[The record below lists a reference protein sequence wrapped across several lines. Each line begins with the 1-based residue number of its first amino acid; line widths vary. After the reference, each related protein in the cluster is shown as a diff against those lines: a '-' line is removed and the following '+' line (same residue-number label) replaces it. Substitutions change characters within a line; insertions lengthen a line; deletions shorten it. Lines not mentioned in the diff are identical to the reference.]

1 MEKKRKKSSSQGKPP
16 SDFIKYS
23 GIAFQM
29 IAIILAGVYAGIWL
43 DDKFQ
48 LDYPI
53 FKLVLSL
60 LSVGLAMY
68 VIIRQVTN
76 DK

>member
-1 MEKKRKKSSSQGKPP
+1 
-16 SDFIKYS
+16 
-23 GIAFQM
+23 M

-43 DDKFQ
+43 DDKLQ

-53 FKLVLSL
+53 FKLILSL